1 MEAELALHSYS
12 YVYGIKKASTR
23 DADLEYDKD
32 SRWYVMFLTSLLQ
45 VLGV

>member
-23 DADLEYDKD
+23 DADLEYIED
-32 SRWYVMFLTSLLQ
+32 SRWYVRFLSAVFQ
-45 VLGV
+45 IIGV